1 MSIFQGYIKTLKTF
15 SWNGRASRKEFWMFN
30 LITLIL
36 YIACFIALLVNEN
49 NELIFGIF
57 SLILLLLIILTFI
70 QSFTLSI
77 RRLHDTNKSGW
88 WLLIQLIPYIGSFI
102 LFIFYCLKGNK
113 GDNSFGADPYEQ
125 LEISGAKKK
134 VEELDALGNTKR
146 HIPDYDDQNKFV
158 F

>member
-1 MSIFQGYIKTLKTF
+1 MSYFQLYLSTLKNF
-15 SWNGRASRKEFWMFN
+15 SWNGRASRKEYWTFVLIN
-30 LITLIL
+30 LVIYIGTYILISSESEHEQMVG
-36 YIACFIALLVNEN
+36 LV
-49 NELIFGIF
+49 IF
-57 SLILLLLIILTFI
+57 SLLAILTFI
-70 QSFTLSI
+70 QAFTLSI

-88 WLLIQLIPYIGSFI
+88 WLLIQLIPYLGSFI

-113 GDNSFGADPYEQ
+113 GDNKFGADPYEQ

-146 HIPDYDDQNKFV
+146 HIPDDDDQNKFV